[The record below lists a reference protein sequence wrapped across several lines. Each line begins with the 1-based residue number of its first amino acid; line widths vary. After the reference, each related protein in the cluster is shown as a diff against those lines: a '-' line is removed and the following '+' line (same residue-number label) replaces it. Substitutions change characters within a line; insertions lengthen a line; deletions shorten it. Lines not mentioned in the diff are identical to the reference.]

1 MEITRRSTLVE
12 VCFTVC
18 TALQHTGAIAVL
30 TGGSAAVYYAPE
42 RYQSAD
48 ADFIV
53 TWNQNPRAAAS
64 ALRELGFIEKAG
76 LYHHPETPFAL
87 EFPPGPL
94 SIGETIV
101 RNYETIRRGDHVL
114 HVLSRTDSVCDR
126 LAAFYH
132 WGDRSSLRTALDVA
146 RSGEIDLKSVASWSE
161 REGASEKFAEFVRR
175 YHEERH
181 ERG

>member
-1 MEITRRSTLVE
+1 M
-12 VCFTVC
+12 
-18 TALQHTGAIAVL
+18 L

-53 TWNQNPRAAAS
+53 TMNPNPQAAAS
-64 ALRELGFIEKAG
+64 ALRELGFVERSGI
-76 LYHHPETPFAL
+76 YRHPETPFML

-101 RNYETIRRGDHVL
+101 LDYETIEQGESVL
-114 HVLSRTDSVCDR
+114 HVLSRTDSVRDR

-132 WGDRSSLRTALDVA
+132 WSDRSSLRTALDVA
-146 RSGEIDLKSVASWSE
+146 RSGEIDLEKIATWSE
-161 REGASEKFAEFVRR
+161 REGAREKFAEFTRR
-175 YHEERH
+175 FDEERR